1 MWILWFGK
9 NDVSLQ
15 WFRHWDLT
23 EKHRHLGRYITG
35 IVIVR
40 IDQVKMKDEYPR
52 NAGKEL
58 IDKYIRIICVIFAN
72 SSKYTTALMFT
83 QYDTEDEAQRS
94 FSVISHM
101 LEVLEGT

>member
-23 EKHRHLGRYITG
+23 EKHRHLGRSITG

-52 NAGKEL
+52 NA
-58 IDKYIRIICVIFAN
+58 DY
-72 SSKYTTALMFT
+72 
-83 QYDTEDEAQRS
+83 
-94 FSVISHM
+94 
-101 LEVLEGT
+101 EVVWEKN